1 MVNIYGQMGR
11 TTGENWWV
19 CTAYLTPSS
28 VFPVAT
34 GQKLML
40 ETESIGA
47 RKITGHLTTSSVL
60 PVASSEM
67 PKIVLLMLKII
78 CMYIIAV
85 WMPPL
90 PLKYIQ
96 IPVAALM

>member
-1 MVNIYGQMGR
+1 MVNIDGQMGR

-28 VFPVAT
+28 VLPVAT

-47 RKITGHLTTSSVL
+47 RKIAGHLTTSSVL

-67 PKIVLLMLKII
+67 PKIVLFMLKII
-78 CMYIIAV
+78 RM
-85 WMPPL
+85 
-90 PLKYIQ
+90 
-96 IPVAALM
+96 